1 MDSYFYLY
9 VSRTDHLIQQTI
21 RREFVDC
28 TVLAIAH
35 RLNTII
41 DYDKVIVMDA
51 GKVAEFD
58 TPSNLLSRS
67 SLFKSIVDQSSDV
80 AALYHA
86 ANKKAMTSSIS
97 DKMMS
102 IPSSSND
109 SDTEVEQN
117 LHPLLPPKKVLD
129 RTSDFEKE

>member
-41 DYDKVIVMDA
+41 DYDKVIVMDS

-67 SLFKSIVDQSSDV
+67 SLFKSIVDQSRDA

-86 ANKKAMTSSIS
+86 ANKKAMTSSTS
-97 DKMMS
+97 DKKTS
-102 IPSSSND
+102 IPVSSN
-109 SDTEVEQN
+109 
-117 LHPLLPPKKVLD
+117 
-129 RTSDFEKE
+129 